1 MTDKL
6 TVAIIG
12 CGRLGQH
19 YVDVY
24 NTLPDTEV
32 VALVDPN
39 RGRLQA
45 VGERFGVDG
54 LFADV
59 EELYRRMTP
68 DLAAVVLPAKFIQE
82 VVTASAEAGVRGV
95 STDKPIGARL
105 ADVDA
110 MIEACESRG
119 VVFAGGNLVRAM
131 SEVQEAAAWLRAG
144 EFGELRGAAVHSLS
158 TEISGGGCQ
167 QIAVMRLFT
176 GAEVAEVT
184 AWGSPRE
191 ALESGTDKDLAINGL
206 FRLSSGIECP
216 VFSSRD
222 PCRGVDVWTDDA
234 LVRWSWALPEIW
246 QGFDASGA
254 RIRVE
259 RPFKPPSSTRASP
272 TWAPRSAPS
281 STSSA
286 TAASCGSPAATCS
299 SPSRSPSPPG
309 SPPCA
314 TPSRSPCPCRIAP
327 SPSTRSPTAGSAA
340 TTRAASRASRRR
352 APCPCS
358 PTPPDGH

>member
-19 YVDVY
+19 YIEVY

-32 VALVDPN
+32 VALVEPN
-39 RGRLQA
+39 PGRRQA

-82 VVTASAEAGVRGV
+82 AVTASAEAGVRGV

-105 ADVDA
+105 SDVDA

-131 SEVQEAAAWLRAG
+131 SEVQEAASWLRAG

-184 AWGSPRE
+184 AWGSPPGGPGVRQRQGPRHQRP
-191 ALESGTDKDLAINGL
+191 LPPQQRHRVP
-206 FRLSSGIECP
+206 RLQ
-216 VFSSRD
+216 
-222 PCRGVDVWTDDA
+222 
-234 LVRWSWALPEIW
+234 LP
-246 QGFDASGA
+246 
-254 RIRVE
+254 
-259 RPFKPPSSTRASP
+259 
-272 TWAPRSAPS
+272 
-281 STSSA
+281 
-286 TAASCGSPAATCS
+286 
-299 SPSRSPSPPG
+299 
-309 SPPCA
+309 
-314 TPSRSPCPCRIAP
+314 
-327 SPSTRSPTAGSAA
+327 
-340 TTRAASRASRRR
+340 
-352 APCPCS
+352 
-358 PTPPDGH
+358 

>member
-19 YVDVY
+19 YVEVY
-24 NTLPDTEV
+24 NILPDTEV
-32 VALVDPN
+32 VALVEPN
-39 RGRLQA
+39 PGRRQA

-82 VVTASAEAGVRGV
+82 AVTASAEAGVRGV

-144 EFGELRGAAVHSLS
+144 DFGELRGAAVHSLS

-259 RPFKPPSSTRASP
+259 RPYKPIEYPRFTYLGTSIRSFIDVVRHGGELRISGRDLLQSLEVAIAARESALRNAVPVSLPLQDRSLTLYPTRYRWLGGDNSGREQSVEEARTMPLFPHSS
-272 TWAPRSAPS
+272 
-281 STSSA
+281 
-286 TAASCGSPAATCS
+286 
-299 SPSRSPSPPG
+299 
-309 SPPCA
+309 
-314 TPSRSPCPCRIAP
+314 
-327 SPSTRSPTAGSAA
+327 
-340 TTRAASRASRRR
+340 
-352 APCPCS
+352 
-358 PTPPDGH
+358 